1 MKTSPKRCKIT
12 QNPHER
18 RDKEKR
24 CTVWTEPPQKG
35 GRHYKIQGKTRDT
48 QNWDANILKLFM
60 APHSFAIFKRAVC
73 LHGYLTL
80 TTHSRGFHI
89 LHLDDLAM
97 PTLRDKWFCAPLL
110 IKDADFGFTGGRGW
124 NREWKRKVWR
134 PRWICL
140 TEPPRPWG
148 SLRLLMFSPFASAP
162 LVNSSARV

>member
-1 MKTSPKRCKIT
+1 MKDETRKRDAQYGRNLLKKAGVTTKSREKQEIHKIEML
-12 QNPHER
+12 H
-18 RDKEKR
+18 
-24 CTVWTEPPQKG
+24 
-35 GRHYKIQGKTRDT
+35 
-48 QNWDANILKLFM
+48 NILKLFM

-124 NREWKRKVWR
+124 NRE
-134 PRWICL
+134 
-140 TEPPRPWG
+140 
-148 SLRLLMFSPFASAP
+148 
-162 LVNSSARV
+162 